1 MSLIPGSAIVFLW
14 DLEQSHF
21 TSLVLQFPIWKKDF
35 VEHVRISRQK
45 TISLLNTKVI
55 LMQEFIIG
63 IKKLRNQLSFYFW
76 DDYGGKEG
84 E

>member
-35 VEHVRISRQK
+35 IEHVKIYSQK
-45 TISLLNTKVI
+45 AI
-55 LMQEFIIG
+55 
-63 IKKLRNQLSFYFW
+63 
-76 DDYGGKEG
+76 
-84 E
+84 